1 MATGV
6 TVLETVKALLAR
18 ELERRGRLLL
28 AIDGRCGSGKT
39 SLAAALAQELGGN
52 VFHMD
57 DFYLPFAARGEG
69 WQSVPAGNMDLDR
82 LRREVLLPLRAG
94 ENVLYRAFDC
104 RGGRFY
110 ETEHIPFRPLSIVE
124 GSYSLHPSLR
134 DFYDLRLFLTLDPA
148 LQRERLLRR
157 EGAARFKDFEALWI
171 PMEERYFDRCAVRD
185 CADCVMDT
193 GRDRA
198 RILQMF

>member
-1 MATGV
+1 M
-6 TVLETVKALLAR
+6 ETVKARLAR

-39 SLAAALAQELGGN
+39 SLAATLARDFGGS

-57 DFYLPFAARGEG
+57 DFYLPFAARAEN

-94 ENVLYRAFDC
+94 ESVFYRAFDC
-104 RGGRFY
+104 RGGRFF
-110 ETEHIPFRPLSIVE
+110 ETELVPFRPLSIVE

-134 DFYDLRLFLTLDPA
+134 AFYDLRLFLTLDPT

-157 EGAARFKDFEALWI
+157 EGAARLRDFEALWI

-185 CADCVMDT
+185 CADCVLDT
-193 GRDRA
+193 SKGCA
-198 RILQMF
+198 PAQILQMF